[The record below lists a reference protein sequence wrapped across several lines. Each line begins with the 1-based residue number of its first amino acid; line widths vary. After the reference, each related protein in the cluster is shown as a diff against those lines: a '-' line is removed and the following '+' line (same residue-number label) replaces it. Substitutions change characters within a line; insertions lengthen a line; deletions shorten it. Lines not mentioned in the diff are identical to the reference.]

1 MLQNQDNEAIF
12 VTKSLGGCVMS
23 FLDIRIEELL
33 TETEAHLLRST
44 QPYGWQ
50 GLYRSMRRGR
60 LKKIVRA
67 IDAVCL
73 LLLVLAIWAGMQFF
87 AATEVMPALKYG
99 FATTVLV
106 ILSAQLKLSLMPHI
120 HAERIIRQMK
130 RIEILLLAK
139 NHKRDEK
146 NSTSA

>member
-1 MLQNQDNEAIF
+1 
-12 VTKSLGGCVMS
+12 MS

-60 LKKIVRA
+60 LKKVVRA
-67 IDAVCL
+67 IDLVCL
-73 LLLVLAIWAGMQFF
+73 LLLILAVWSGMRFF

-99 FATTVLV
+99 FVTTVLLIV
-106 ILSAQLKLSLMPHI
+106 SAQLKLSLMPHI

-139 NHKRDEK
+139 NHKPDDPK
-146 NSTSA
+146 SA

>member
-1 MLQNQDNEAIF
+1 
-12 VTKSLGGCVMS
+12 MS

-60 LKKIVRA
+60 LKKIVRI

-73 LLLVLAIWAGMQFF
+73 LLLILAVWSGVEFF

-99 FATTVLV
+99 FITTGRFIV
-106 ILSAQLKLSLMPHI
+106 SAQLKLSLMPHI
-120 HAERIIRQMK
+120 HAERLIRQMK

-139 NHKRDEK
+139 NHKRDDPGS
-146 NSTSA
+146 N